1 MTSRLSPGAFCLQ
14 SCQRP
19 AACVVLVGLGFMT
32 SPGWAVPPEL
42 LPLVAAP
49 PVAVLRLDL
58 SAATH
63 RVLERRLWHAQA
75 LGLELAAEPGQLSLG
90 LEFSHP
96 ELGKRL
102 NGLLGVQLD
111 GGSMLQFRVRGR
123 GLGIS
128 YHAEF

>member
-1 MTSRLSPGAFCLQ
+1 LRSRWPVGALL
-14 SCQRP
+14 
-19 AACVVLVGLGFMT
+19 AWLGLIA

-49 PVAVLRLDL
+49 PAPVLRLDL

-63 RVLERRLWHAQA
+63 RMLERRLRQAQA
-75 LGLELAAEPGQLSLG
+75 LGLELPADPAQLSLG

-102 NGLLGVQLD
+102 NGLLGVQLE
-111 GGSMLQFRVRGR
+111 GGAMLQFRLRGR
-123 GLGIS
+123 GLGVS